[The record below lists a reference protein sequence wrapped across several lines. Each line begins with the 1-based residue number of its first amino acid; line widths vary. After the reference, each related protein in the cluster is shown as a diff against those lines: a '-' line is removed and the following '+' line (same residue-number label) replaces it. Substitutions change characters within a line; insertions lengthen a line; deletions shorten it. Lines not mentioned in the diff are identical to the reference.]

1 MKRTGMTRPL
11 DSLGRIVLP
20 KEMRMTMEIEIGD
33 PLEFFIEDKTLML
46 RKYKSTN
53 CTFCGSLDT
62 NTYYKDQFIC
72 NDCAAELK
80 TAKPQPV
87 PIPGPVAVPS
97 PHNVPPKKS
106 YRRTDDILAKMRELM
121 QEHPQ
126 SSQKQLASMLGISQ
140 GRVSQLKKL
149 M

>member
-20 KEMRMTMEIEIGD
+20 KEMRTTMEIDIGD

-53 CTFCGSLDT
+53 CTFCGAIETDT
-62 NTYYKDQFIC
+62 YFKDQFVC
-72 NDCAAELK
+72 RDCASMLK
-80 TAKPQPV
+80 ITGSE
-87 PIPGPVAVPS
+87 PIPVSDPA
-97 PHNVPPKKS
+97 PPQIKHSSHIKKA
-106 YRRTDDILAKMRELM
+106 YHRTDDILAKMKALM
-121 QEHPQ
+121 NEHPQ
-126 SSQKQLASMLGISQ
+126 SSQKQLASMLGVSQ

>member
-33 PLEFFIEDKTLML
+33 PLEFFIEGKTLML

-53 CTFCGSLDT
+53 CIFCGSIQTDT
-62 NTYYKDQFIC
+62 YFKEQFIC
-72 NDCAAELK
+72 SDCAEEMK
-80 TAKPQPV
+80 EAKFV
-87 PIPGPVAVPS
+87 PLEMTKPS
-97 PHNVPPKKS
+97 EVEQQTPPKKV
-106 YRRTDDILAKMRELM
+106 YRRTDDILGQMKTLM
-121 QEHPQ
+121 EEHPH
-126 SSQKQLASMLGISQ
+126 SSQKQLAAMLGISQ